1 MYLDP
6 EHLVLHLYHEQDIP
20 IYVNTDLVLVM
31 VMPLNQLHNRLDQQ
45 GQLDLLLVDHMRVGG
60 PLLFY
65 GAVASSDASTFVSA
79 APAGYRTYKGTGPGS
94 P

>member
-1 MYLDP
+1 MNLLVLVGMLNWGMLIGMLTLLLGLLLLVLIAMDLYMYLDP

-45 GQLDLLLVDHMRVGG
+45 GQLDLLLVD
-60 PLLFY
+60 L
-65 GAVASSDASTFVSA
+65 D
-79 APAGYRTYKGTGPGS
+79 
-94 P
+94 